1 MMLSWEWINF
11 LKQQRQPPEVIRKKG
26 VLKIF
31 AIFTRKHLCWSLLG
45 AFGVTFIKKKPQ
57 HIYASVNIT
66 KFLKTPILKNIWEGL
81 HLKQLF

>member
-11 LKQQRQPPEVIRKKG
+11 LKQQTQPPEVIRKKS

-31 AIFTRKHLCWSLLG
+31 AVFTRKHLCWSLFG
-45 AFGVTFIKKKPQ
+45 AFAVTFIKKKPQ

-66 KFLKTPILKNIWEGL
+66 KFKKNTYFKE
-81 HLKQLF
+81 HLGRTAS